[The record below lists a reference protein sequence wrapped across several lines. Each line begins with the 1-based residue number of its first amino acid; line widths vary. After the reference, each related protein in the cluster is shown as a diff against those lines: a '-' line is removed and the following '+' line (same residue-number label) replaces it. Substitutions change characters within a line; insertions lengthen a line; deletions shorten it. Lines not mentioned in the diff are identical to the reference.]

1 MTSTKTAKIEDQ
13 IVLPS
18 DNIGP
23 NNNLKYV
30 IFNLEPLYGL
40 VCYLVDT

>member
-23 NNNLKYV
+23 NNNLKAINMINGSTKPPKII
-30 IFNLEPLYGL
+30 IFF
-40 VCYLVDT
+40 